1 MEPAQKVEEANY
13 AVLDFLDEVD
23 EDGICDSAVVPIS
36 WTLEEEGKC
45 YWPKEGTKTYKNFK
59 KYAPLPDNLDEWRLV
74 PAKIVITAG
83 KSKSIS
89 RGVLC
94 AILFNT
100 LSNALLNVII
110 A

>member
-1 MEPAQKVEEANY
+1 MEPAQKVEEVNY
-13 AVLDFLDEVD
+13 AVLDFLEEVD

-83 KSKSIS
+83 KSIS